1 MGEAAVPDARK
12 AAAIW
17 LPIADLVPWD
27 SNPRKNAA
35 AVGKVAE
42 SIERFGF
49 GAPLLARAEDR
60 QIISGHTRLLAAK
73 KLGLTHVP
81 VRLLDLDPADAK
93 LLALADN
100 KLGEMAEW
108 DEGMLGRILAEL
120 KASNV
125 DLSASGFD
133 SAEIDRLLAE
143 LDSERMADVEED
155 PVPDPPETAD
165 SVPGTVYELGPHRLL
180 CGDSTR
186 AADVGKIVGG
196 DRVSLLWT
204 DAPYNV
210 AYEGAAGSIL
220 NDNMSRERFRA
231 FQLDAFRSCDSV
243 LPAGAAFYLAHAD
256 TEGLAFRSAVEAVGW
271 KLASCLIWR
280 KDSLVLGRGDYH
292 WIHEPILY
300 GWKPGAPHRAVADRT
315 QTTVWDVDRPKRS
328 EEHPT
333 MKPVPL
339 IERALRNSSQAGDT
353 VLDVFGGSGSTLIA
367 AARSGRKALLVE
379 LDPKYCD
386 VIRQRWER
394 FHAKVACG

>member
-1 MGEAAVPDARK
+1 LVELGETALTDTKK
-12 AAAIW
+12 AAAVW
-17 LPIADLVPWD
+17 LPIAELVPWD
-27 SNPRKNAA
+27 RNPRKNAT
-35 AVGKVAE
+35 AVAKVAE

-49 GAPLLARAEDR
+49 GAPLLARAEDK
-60 QIISGHTRLLAAK
+60 QIIAGHTRLLAAK

-100 KLGEMAEW
+100 RLGEIAEW
-108 DEGMLGRILAEL
+108 DDEALARVLADL
-120 KASNV
+120 KACNA

-133 SAEIDRLLAE
+133 SAEIDRLLAD

-165 SVPGTVYELGPHRLL
+165 SAPGTVYELGPYRLL

-186 AADVGKIVGG
+186 AADLRKITSD
-196 DRVSLLWT
+196 DRISLLWT

-220 NDNMSRERFRA
+220 NDNMSKERFRA
-231 FQLDAFRSCDSV
+231 FLLDAFRACDSV
-243 LPAGAAFYLAHAD
+243 LPAGAVFYLAHAD
-256 TEGLAFRSAVEAVGW
+256 TEALAFRFAVETVGW

-300 GWKPGAPHRAVADRT
+300 GWKPGAPPRAVADRT

-328 EEHPT
+328 DEHPT
-333 MKPVPL
+333 MKPV
-339 IERALRNSSQAGDT
+339 
-353 VLDVFGGSGSTLIA
+353 
-367 AARSGRKALLVE
+367 
-379 LDPKYCD
+379 
-386 VIRQRWER
+386 
-394 FHAKVACG
+394 H